1 VSDGTLAF
9 VGLGGA
15 DLDAY
20 AGAFPQ
26 GVVKAGYGRLG
37 VCVVH
42 VNEGELFEDVAFDY
56 FAKLLEELFELGVA
70 CCDRYIADVDLDR
83 LAHFYLF
90 RNKCVV
96 VLFVCEVS
104 SQNLKYK
111 SINNL
116 GTN

>member
-20 AGAFPQ
+20 AGAFPE
-26 GVVKAGYGRLG
+26 GVVEAGYGGFG

-56 FAKLLEELFELGVA
+56 FAEFLEEFFELGVA
-70 CCDRYIADVDLDR
+70 CCDGYVADVDLDR
-83 LAHFYLF
+83 LAHFFCFCFGVNVWLF
-90 RNKCVV
+90 CS
-96 VLFVCEVS
+96 FVKFKV
-104 SQNLKYK
+104 K
-111 SINNL
+111 I
-116 GTN
+116 